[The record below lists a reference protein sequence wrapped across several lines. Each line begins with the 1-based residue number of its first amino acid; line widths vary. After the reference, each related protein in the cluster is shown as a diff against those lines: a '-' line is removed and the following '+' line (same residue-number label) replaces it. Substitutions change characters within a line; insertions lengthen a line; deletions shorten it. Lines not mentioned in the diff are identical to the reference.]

1 MPSSSSRSNGS
12 TYPHD
17 VTPLSTLPPP
27 LPTLLA
33 PFSGQR
39 YGVGPREYGTPQARQ
54 ILANA
59 AVSLTA
65 TIFIPLPGLVPMEST
80 VRHCQLP
87 APTYVLCRLSEI
99 SLSVP
104 HHNIETNVDIQ
115 CGFKGDTCDAQ
126 AAQYNICS
134 HSTHLS
140 VPFDLY
146 NTGCKR
152 VAFALCF
159 PMEQRVSLI
168 SRVRGNCYGV
178 AITASLRS
186 ASSMFDHSV
195 LWYVMCKRPAVMHMV
210 KLPCMRLRP
219 MTLRKGASGV
229 SGVPGNPIKELPTG
243 Y

>member
-1 MPSSSSRSNGS
+1 
-12 TYPHD
+12 
-17 VTPLSTLPPP
+17 
-27 LPTLLA
+27 
-33 PFSGQR
+33 
-39 YGVGPREYGTPQARQ
+39 
-54 ILANA
+54 
-59 AVSLTA
+59 
-65 TIFIPLPGLVPMEST
+65 MEST
-80 VRHCQLP
+80 VRRCQLP
-87 APTYVLCRLSEI
+87 TPTYVLCRLSEI

-104 HHNIETNVDIQ
+104 HHNIKTNVNIQ
-115 CGFKGDTCDAQ
+115 CGIKSDTCDAQ
-126 AAQYNICS
+126 AAQYNVCS

-140 VPFDLY
+140 V
-146 NTGCKR
+146 R
-152 VAFALCF
+152 FALWGNKAQMRHACTLCCIG
-159 PMEQRVSLI
+159 QRVSLI